1 MSDQPAYESRF
12 FTSHDGLRLHVRDY
26 GPRETSALPVVCLA
40 GLSRNSGDFDAV
52 AQSLA
57 NGSAGKPRRVVALDY
72 RGRGL
77 SDYDRSWTNYDI
89 MVENRDILD
98 ALTATGVHEAVFLG
112 TSRGGLHTM
121 VLTATRPSL
130 IRAAILNDIGPV
142 IEQKGLARIRGYV
155 GKLPQPRSIA
165 DAVDLFRTMM
175 SAHFTNL
182 SEQEWETY
190 ARLTFEEKDGK
201 LVPRY
206 DPGLGKTL
214 EQIDVEAPLP
224 TLWPQFEG
232 LRNVPVLVIRGENS
246 DLFSTATM
254 DEMARR
260 HPAMETYTVAG
271 QGHAP
276 LLLDEASI
284 NRISAFV
291 AGVDPA

>member
-1 MSDQPAYESRF
+1 
-12 FTSHDGLRLHVRDY
+12 
-26 GPRETSALPVVCLA
+26 
-40 GLSRNSGDFDAV
+40 
-52 AQSLA
+52 
-57 NGSAGKPRRVVALDY
+57 
-72 RGRGL
+72 
-77 SDYDRSWTNYDI
+77 
-89 MVENRDILD
+89 
-98 ALTATGVHEAVFLG
+98 
-112 TSRGGLHTM
+112 
-121 VLTATRPSL
+121 
-130 IRAAILNDIGPV
+130 
-142 IEQKGLARIRGYV
+142 
-155 GKLPQPRSIA
+155 
-165 DAVDLFRTMM
+165 M

-284 NRISAFV
+284 NRISAYV